1 MVRGPRTRKG
11 AATINKASQGET
23 AMKRNTKGIAF
34 ASLLILL
41 LAGCSSATKNQPPP
55 PAEEPVAMPEPQTY
69 DFPVLSS
76 QLPPDSFVLQ
86 GVHFDTDSAELKPES
101 IAILD
106 EAAEAIRSHPDTR
119 WVVAGHTD
127 SRDTDEHN
135 MKLSQARAQA
145 VYDYLVSRGV
155 SPSQLEVQYFG
166 EDMLYAEERSPE
178 AMALNRRV
186 EIVRVKD

>member
-1 MVRGPRTRKG
+1 M
-11 AATINKASQGET
+11 N
-23 AMKRNTKGIAF
+23 RNHRGIAF

-69 DFPVLSS
+69 SYPVVSN
-76 QLPPDSFVLQ
+76 QLPPDRFVLQ

-101 IAILD
+101 RAILD
-106 EAAEAIRSHPDTR
+106 EAAEVIMSHPDTR
-119 WVVAGHTD
+119 WIVAGHTD
-127 SRDTDEHN
+127 TRDTDEHN

-145 VYDYLVSRGV
+145 VYDYLVAKGV
-155 SPSQLEVQYFG
+155 SSSQLEMQYFG
-166 EDMLYAEERSPE
+166 EHELYAEETSPE